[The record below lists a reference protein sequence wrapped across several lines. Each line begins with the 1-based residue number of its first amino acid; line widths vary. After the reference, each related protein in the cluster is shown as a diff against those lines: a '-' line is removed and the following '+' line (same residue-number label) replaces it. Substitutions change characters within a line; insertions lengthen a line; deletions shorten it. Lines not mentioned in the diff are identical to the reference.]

1 MIDLAAARDLKLTLA
16 EGSEGTLR
24 ALAAAQALIGSIE
37 DEYGV
42 LTATNPAEPPYIPS
56 PTLTLGYFDPHC
68 QRQPVTLDVAIKHA
82 QAKAINSEGD
92 PAGVEH
98 QQLAE
103 WLQELKDRRGLN
115 EPGMA
120 DDELIRLGVAGGHTE
135 HCAKRLVWGDGAC
148 ECGLLPLAEA
158 PPPKPQTV
166 TEWQVAIYQYALAKG
181 WYDND
186 TRTFGDNC
194 ALFTSEISEA
204 YDEYRNGHEVTETYF
219 NPDKPEKAEGV
230 PTELADCVI
239 RILDF
244 CQRVGIDLQAIM
256 EQKHAYNLTR
266 AYRHGNK
273 RT

>member
-1 MIDLAAARDLKLTLA
+1 MIDLAAARDLKLLLQ
-16 EGSEGTLR
+16 EGGPGTLR
-24 ALAAAQALIGSIE
+24 AQAAAEALIESIE

-42 LTATNPAEPPYIPS
+42 LTATNPANPPYIPLPLGS
-56 PTLTLGYFDPHC
+56 QPPTD
-68 QRQPVTLDVAIKHA
+68 I
-82 QAKAINSEGD
+82 
-92 PAGVEH
+92 
-98 QQLAE
+98 
-103 WLQELKDRRGLN
+103 
-115 EPGMA
+115 A
-120 DDELIRLGVAGGHTE
+120 DEELIRLGVAGGHTE
-135 HCAKRLVWGDGAC
+135 HCAKRLVWGDAVC
-148 ECGLLPLAEA
+148 ECGLVPLAED
-158 PPPKPQTV
+158 PPPQPQTI

-244 CQRVGIDLQAIM
+244 CQRAGIDLQAIM

-266 AYRHGNK
+266 SYRHGNK